1 MANSKTRTP
10 RKKTVEDVFNAVKS
24 KAGMNRKSIMIVANK
39 TGHCTD
45 LCLDALITSD
55 RIVKKFIRM
64 SGPYKVWAY
73 EVKQ

>member
-24 KAGMNRKSIMIVANK
+24 KAGMNRKSIMLTANK

-45 LCLDALITSD
+45 LCLDSLVVSG
-55 RIVKKFIRM
+55 RIAKQFIRM